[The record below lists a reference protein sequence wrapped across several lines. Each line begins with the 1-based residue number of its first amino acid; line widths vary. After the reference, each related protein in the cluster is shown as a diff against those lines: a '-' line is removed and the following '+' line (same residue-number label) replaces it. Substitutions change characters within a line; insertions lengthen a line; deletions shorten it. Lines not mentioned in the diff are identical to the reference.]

1 VENARNPPY
10 GAASDEKL
18 RYAILAARLRL
29 PFDPW
34 PKQNVETVVWHEEGA
49 GDVARLAA
57 AIRAGRVAM
66 LDNGATRRLLIAPRA
81 EDADKLALALAQA
94 PDLASRLTVTTPA
107 AIRRYLTEAGAAQ
120 LVEQAVSGLDRA
132 HPDWSARRLLT
143 PAQSIFG
150 LGLLVLTGIAL
161 WQTGWLVVQVFNI
174 VASLLFLALVML
186 RLLSISV
193 ALERTFRPPPSLDVD
208 RDSLPI
214 YSVLVPLYDEAHM
227 VAELARALARLDWPK
242 DRLDIKFIVEARDR
256 PTRRALEALDLAPC
270 FEILAVPDRAPRTKP
285 KALDFALP
293 LARGRFVTVYDA
305 EDRPDPGQLLEAY
318 LAFEAGDSRLA
329 CIQAP
334 LLIDNDDVNGLT
346 AFFAMEYSMQ
356 FDGVLP
362 TLAALD
368 MPLPLGGTSNHFR
381 VEALRAV
388 GGWDPYNVTEDADL
402 GIRFTRFGYRSGTIT
417 RPTYEEAPRTTWLWL
432 KQRTRWLKGW
442 MQTFLVH
449 TRHPIRLWRAIGTRR
464 TIGFLLTGFGTLV
477 AAAIHPVYIVTAFA
491 MVLDPGIIWRAGSPL
506 AAAVIFLN
514 VFNFVAGYVAFA
526 LLSRATLRLRH
537 KKRRPG
543 VLPFLP
549 GYWLLLSL
557 ACYRAFFQ
565 LIVAPHRWEKT
576 RHHGQER
583 PARQLAG
590 PRPEPPPAPH
600 RRLGPPLAQLPLRSP
615 SR

>member
-1 VENARNPPY
+1 MGYGWNPP
-10 GAASDEKL
+10 GGEPPDEPL
-18 RYAILAARLRL
+18 RYAVLAARLGL
-29 PFDPW
+29 PFDLAPR
-34 PKQNVETVVWHEEGA
+34 KTFEAVVPHDGA
-49 GDVARLAA
+49 GDVQRLAA
-57 AIRAGRVAM
+57 GIRAGRVAM
-66 LDNGATRRLLIAPRA
+66 LGDGGTRRLVIAPRPQ
-81 EDADKLALALAQA
+81 DADRLAEALARKPGLAA
-94 PDLASRLTVTTPA
+94 RLTVSTPA
-107 AIRRYLTEAGAAQ
+107 AIRRCLTEAAAPQ
-120 LVEQAVSGLDRA
+120 LVAEAVSGLARN

-143 PAQSIFG
+143 PAQSLAG
-150 LGLLVLTGIAL
+150 LVFLALVALAL
-161 WQTGWLVVQVFNI
+161 WQTGWLVVQIFNI
-174 VASLLFLALVML
+174 AAGLLFLALVML

-193 ALERTFRPPPSLDVD
+193 ALERTFRPPPSIEVD
-208 RDSLPI
+208 RSRLPV

-227 VAELARALARLDWPK
+227 VADLAQALDRLDWPK

-256 PTRRALEALDLAPC
+256 STKRALDRLDLGPHV
-270 FEILAVPDRAPRTKP
+270 EILVVPDCAPRTKP

-318 LAFEAGDSRLA
+318 LAFKAGDERLA

-381 VEALRAV
+381 IEALRAV

-402 GIRFTRFGYRSGTIT
+402 GIRLVRCGYRSGTIT
-417 RPTYEEAPRTTWLWL
+417 RPTYEEAPRTMRLWL

-449 TRHPIRLWRAIGTRR
+449 TRHPVQLWRAIGSRR
-464 TIGFLLTGFGTLV
+464 TLGFLLTGFGTLV

-491 MVLDPGIIWRAGSPL
+491 MVIDPTIIWRADSPL
-506 AAAVIFLN
+506 DAAMIFLN
-514 VFNFVAGYVAFA
+514 VFNFVAGYVVFG
-526 LLSRATLRLRH
+526 LLSRATLRLRR
-537 KKRRPG
+537 KKRQPG

-576 RHHGQER
+576 RHHGRER
-583 PARQLAG
+583 PGRQAIAARIPQAPP
-590 PRPEPPPAPH
+590 PRPLAAP
-600 RRLGPPLAQLPLRSP
+600 RSWLRQA
-615 SR
+615 

>member
-1 VENARNPPY
+1 MGYGWNPP
-10 GAASDEKL
+10 GGEPPDEPL
-18 RYAILAARLRL
+18 RYAVLAARLGL
-29 PFDPW
+29 PFDLA
-34 PKQNVETVVWHEEGA
+34 PKKNFETVVPHEGGV
-49 GDVARLAA
+49 GDVQRLAA
-57 AIRAGRVAM
+57 GIRAGRVAM
-66 LDNGATRRLLIAPRA
+66 LDDGGSRRLVIAPRPQ
-81 EDADKLALALAQA
+81 DADRLAEALARKPELAA
-94 PDLASRLTVTTPA
+94 RLTVTTPA
-107 AIRRYLTEAGAAQ
+107 AIRRCLTEAAAPQ
-120 LVEQAVSGLDRA
+120 LVEEAVSELARN

-143 PAQSIFG
+143 PAQSLAG
-150 LGLLVLTGIAL
+150 LVFLALVALAL
-161 WQTGWLVVQVFNI
+161 WQTGWLVVQIFNI
-174 VASLLFLALVML
+174 AAGLLFLALVML

-193 ALERTFRPPPSLDVD
+193 ALERTFRPPPSIEVD
-208 RDSLPI
+208 RSRLPV

-227 VAELARALARLDWPK
+227 VADLARALDRLDWPK

-256 PTRRALEALDLAPC
+256 STKRALDRLDLGPH
-270 FEILAVPDRAPRTKP
+270 FEILVVPDRAPRTKP

-318 LAFEAGDSRLA
+318 LAFKAGDERLA

-381 VEALRAV
+381 IEALRAV

-402 GIRFTRFGYRSGTIT
+402 GIRFVRCGYRSATIT
-417 RPTYEEAPRTTWLWL
+417 RPTYEEAPRTMRLWL

-442 MQTFLVH
+442 MQTSLVH
-449 TRHPIRLWRAIGTRR
+449 TRHPIQLWRGIGTRR
-464 TIGFLLTGFGTLV
+464 MLGFVLTGFGTLV
-477 AAAIHPVYIVTAFA
+477 AAAIHPVYIASAVAL
-491 MVLDPGIIWRAGSPL
+491 VIDPTIIWRSGSPL

-514 VFNFVAGYVAFA
+514 VFNFVAGYVAFGM
-526 LLSRATLRLRH
+526 LSRATLRLRR
-537 KKRRPG
+537 KKRQPG

-565 LIVAPHRWEKT
+565 LIVAPHHWEKT
-576 RHHGQER
+576 RHHGQQP
-583 PARQLAG
+583 PAQAMAAKIPQAPP
-590 PRPEPPPAPH
+590 PRPPRLLAAP
-600 RRLGPPLAQLPLRSP
+600 RSRLRQA
-615 SR
+615 